1 MMSEGPAGNGA
12 GEVKEN
18 MMNRKKAAILSA
30 VLFGASMLFVPQA
43 DAAKSMDA
51 AAAEPV
57 GSMARA
63 ENPANFEGF
72 VWRLDNDGKNVLP
85 RNFRTSEDAFHA
97 PDKKFHLD
105 ASYVPSRAGMD
116 RLHISGSSAFT
127 PAQLKNVAAKLREKT
142 AGPIYDVDL
151 RQESHGFLDGI
162 PVSWYGDR
170 DWANLGKSQR
180 GALADERRR
189 LRAAVGKTVYIAPL
203 GKHKMPEGGLV
214 RRVKK
219 AETEQQVAQAA
230 GMHYFRI
237 AATDHIWP
245 TTDNIDRF
253 IAFYRAL
260 PTDAWL
266 HFHCEAG
273 VGRTTA
279 YMVMTDMLKN
289 PEVSLKDILYR
300 QHEIGG
306 FYYGEFPIKTKEKD
320 TWKEK
325 YYKEKVTMIAHFYRY
340 VQENHA
346 TGYATPW
353 SVWLKNHPAKA

>member
-1 MMSEGPAGNGA
+1 
-12 GEVKEN
+12 
-18 MMNRKKAAILSA
+18 MNDWKKAAVLSA
-30 VLFGASMLFVPQA
+30 LLVGASVLFLPQVH
-43 DAAKSMDA
+43 AAKTGGQT
-51 AAAEPV
+51 AEPV
-57 GSMARA
+57 GSLART
-63 ENPANFEGF
+63 ECPADFEGF
-72 VWRLDNDGKNVLP
+72 VWRLDNDGKNALP

-180 GALADERRR
+180 AALADERRR

-203 GKHKMPEGGLV
+203 GKQKMPEGGFV

-245 TTDNIDRF
+245 TTENIDRF
-253 IAFYRAL
+253 LAFYRSL
-260 PTDAWL
+260 PKDAWL

-279 YMVMTDMLKN
+279 YMVMTDMMKN

-300 QHEIGG
+300 EHEIGG
-306 FYYGEFPIKTKEKD
+306 FYYGEYPIKTKEKD
-320 TWKEK
+320 NWKGK
-325 YYKEKVTMIAHFYRY
+325 YYREKITMIAQFYRY
-340 VQENHA
+340 VQDNHA

-353 SVWLKNHPAKA
+353 SVWLKAHPAKA